1 MPEKYSLEFFDKTDD
16 YDNISILIGH
26 LNIIVPSA
34 QRWQQM
40 RHLERP
46 GNIELHSVVMM
57 CDIMERVGDSWFSA
71 L

>member
-1 MPEKYSLEFFDKTDD
+1 MQFFNGDFGKQKV
-16 YDNISILIGH
+16 LIG
-26 LNIIVPSA
+26 LLSIIGTSA

-40 RHLERP
+40 RYPERP

-57 CDIMERVGDSWFSA
+57 YDVMERVGDSWFSV

>member
-1 MPEKYSLEFFDKTDD
+1 MELFREKFSEEM
-16 YDNISILIGH
+16 IGH

-40 RHLERP
+40 RYLERP
-46 GNIELHSVVMM
+46 GNIELYSVVMM
-57 CDIMERVGDSWFSA
+57 YDIMERVCDSWFCA